1 MIKTAKKRILCV
13 FGTRPEAIKMCPLV
27 NELKKRDEFDVRVC
41 VTGQHREMLDG
52 VLRVFSVVP
61 DFDLAVMREGQS
73 LSSLT
78 CAILGS
84 VEKVLCDTRPDIVL
98 VHGDTT
104 TAFASA
110 LASFYQK
117 IPVGHIEAG
126 LRSGDVFAPFPEEF
140 DRRAVSLLASYHFA
154 PTEAARENL
163 ISEEISKER
172 IFVTGNTVTDAIRS
186 TVKNEFSLPE
196 FCLDRDKK
204 MIIFTAH
211 RRENLGIPMENMLR
225 ALVRIVERFPDVFAV
240 CPLHKN
246 PKVRETAQKILFGK
260 ERIFCIEPPE
270 VDVFHNLLARSYLI
284 LTDSGGI
291 QEEAAFLG
299 KPTLVMRRVTERQ
312 EGIEAGVLRL
322 VGDDEENVFSHTA
335 KLLSDANEYKAAA
348 RPTDLFGDGRAC
360 ERICETLLKILKK
373 Y

>member
-1 MIKTAKKRILCV
+1 MIKTTKKKILCV

-27 NELKKRDEFDVRVC
+27 NELKKRSEFDVLVC

-61 DFDLAVMREGQS
+61 DFDLSVMKEGQG
-73 LSSLT
+73 LASLT
-78 CAILGS
+78 SRILCGVDKILAS
-84 VEKVLCDTRPDIVL
+84 THPDILL

-110 LASFYQK
+110 LAAFYRK

-126 LRSGDVFAPFPEEF
+126 LRSGDIFAPFPEEF
-140 DRRAVSLLASYHFA
+140 DRRAVSILASYHFA
-154 PTEAARENL
+154 PTAEARQNL
-163 ISEEISKER
+163 ISEEIKSDR
-172 IFVTGNTVTDAIRS
+172 IFVTGNTVTDALKF
-186 TVKNEFSLPE
+186 TVRKEFVLPE
-196 FCLDRDKK
+196 FCLEKNKR

-211 RRENLGIPMENMLR
+211 RRENLGEPMENMLR
-225 ALVRIVERFPDVFAV
+225 ALVRAVEEFHDVFAV

-246 PKVRETAQKILFGK
+246 PKVRETAQKILFGH

-322 VGDDEENVFSHTA
+322 VGTNEENIFNETA
-335 KLLSDANEYKAAA
+335 KLLLDDKEYSVAA
-348 RPTDLFGDGRAC
+348 RPTDRFGDGRVCA
-360 ERICETLLKILKK
+360 RICDILLKI

>member
-1 MIKTAKKRILCV
+1 MINTTKKKILCV

-27 NELKKRDEFDVRVC
+27 NELKKRSEFDVRVC

-61 DFDLAVMREGQS
+61 DFDLSVMKEGQS
-73 LSSLT
+73 LSYLT
-78 CAILGS
+78 SAIICS
-84 VEKVLCDTRPDIVL
+84 MDKVLCEVCPDIVL

-110 LASFYQK
+110 LAAFYRK

-126 LRSGDVFAPFPEEF
+126 LRSGDIFSPFPEEF

-163 ISEEISKER
+163 ISEETPKER
-172 IFVTGNTVTDAIRS
+172 IFVTGNTVTDAIKF
-186 TVKNEFSLPE
+186 TVKKEFQISK
-196 FCLDRDKK
+196 FCPYRDKK

-211 RRENLGIPMENMLR
+211 RRENLGAPMENMFR
-225 ALVRIVERFPDVFAV
+225 ALVRVVERFSDIFAV

-246 PKVRETAQKILFGK
+246 PKVRETAQEILCGR

-299 KPTLVMRRVTERQ
+299 KPTLVMRNVTERQ
-312 EGIEAGVLRL
+312 EGIDEGVLRL
-322 VGDDEENVFSHTA
+322 VGTNEKNIFKETA
-335 KLLSDANEYKAAA
+335 KFLSDSNEYNAAA
-348 RPTDLFGDGRAC
+348 RPTDRFGDGRVSA
-360 ERICETLLKILKK
+360 RICDILLKI
-373 Y
+373 